1 MVSGNS
7 VWAEET
13 LPLTGRSQEL
23 ALTERTP
30 AKLPHHQGACDEECT
45 PELAPALGRLF
56 AICLAQQAAQ

>member
-30 AKLPHHQGACDEECT
+30 AKLPYHQGACDEECS
-45 PELAPALGRLF
+45 PELAPAL
-56 AICLAQQAAQ
+56 